1 MLLPFGEYR
10 PDIADLDSQ
19 FMGSGSRNA
28 YVAANSYKPV
38 PGLTIFDDTAMAAA
52 CRGAWYARTVDG
64 SYVVFAA
71 TATAI
76 YKFTG
81 GAWEDVTRTVGG
93 AYSLPD
99 GEWWDGRQF
108 GTRLI
113 LTNSADEPQYIDV
126 DSGSD
131 FADLPGTPPN
141 AHLVSVVGDYLVL
154 IRLASEPRKLQ
165 WSGTNDSESWTVGT
179 DNSDEQEFADGGD
192 LTGVAEIAQDTSL
205 VLQETAIRRMTY
217 LPGQTL
223 VFRFDKLEDEKGCI
237 SPYGWTV
244 TNSHVYYLS
253 EDGFYS
259 AGMDG
264 ITPIGAQKVNRWF
277 LDNSDADRR
286 TQVHAIADPF
296 HPRVFFAFHSASSA
310 TYFDTLLAYDWQLD
324 RWSPPIYITAQYWAA
339 LASPGTTLDS
349 IATALESI
357 VGSLD
362 GRQYE
367 GARPTL
373 GAISSGATVAFMTG
387 SNLEAVLE
395 TAEMHPLP
403 GMVAHHNEQ
412 YPLIDAENLTIRVGL
427 RNRLADSVR
436 YTSSSGLN
444 PSGSTLCR
452 VEVTIPEGE
461 DWTDAQGVNI
471 NATPSGLR

>member
-1 MLLPFGEYR
+1 
-10 PDIADLDSQ
+10 
-19 FMGSGSRNA
+19 
-28 YVAANSYKPV
+28 
-38 PGLTIFDDTAMAAA
+38 
-52 CRGAWYARTVDG
+52 
-64 SYVVFAA
+64 
-71 TATAI
+71 
-76 YKFTG
+76 
-81 GAWEDVTRTVGG
+81 
-93 AYSLPD
+93 
-99 GEWWDGRQF
+99 
-108 GTRLI
+108 
-113 LTNSADEPQYIDV
+113 
-126 DSGSD
+126 
-131 FADLPGTPPN
+131 
-141 AHLVSVVGDYLVL
+141 
-154 IRLASEPRKLQ
+154 
-165 WSGTNDSESWTVGT
+165 
-179 DNSDEQEFADGGD
+179 
-192 LTGVAEIAQDTSL
+192 
-205 VLQETAIRRMTY
+205 
-217 LPGQTL
+217 
-223 VFRFDKLEDEKGCI
+223 
-237 SPYGWTV
+237 
-244 TNSHVYYLS
+244 
-253 EDGFYS
+253 
-259 AGMDG
+259 
-264 ITPIGAQKVNRWF
+264 
-277 LDNSDADRR
+277 
-286 TQVHAIADPF
+286 
-296 HPRVFFAFHSASSA
+296 VFFAFHSASSA

-452 VEVTIPEGE
+452 ATGRLHRVEVTIPEGE